1 MKSLST
7 LILAF
12 ILALIPATTL
22 ISEGIVISAVV
33 LRVSDGDT
41 IVVRTADFEDIRV
54 RLYGID
60 APESKQPGGAEAT
73 KALRVLQGQRVTTRE
88 MDTDRY
94 GRMVGLVEYAG
105 RSVNLDL
112 VAQGHAWHYG
122 RYCKAQPI
130 CGKIKKAEAAAR
142 KAGLGLWQDKAPMP
156 PWEWRRQ

>member
-12 ILALIPATTL
+12 FLALIPATAL
-22 ISEGIVISAVV
+22 ISEGIAISAVV

-60 APESKQPGGAEAT
+60 APESKQPGGVEAT

-105 RSVNLDL
+105 RSVNLDPKSPFKFCTYAYKWL
-112 VAQGHAWHYG
+112 YSQKIIHFRLACI
-122 RYCKAQPI
+122 CKF
-130 CGKIKKAEAAAR
+130 
-142 KAGLGLWQDKAPMP
+142 
-156 PWEWRRQ
+156 